1 MNIAAALKEDN
12 VEAMMRQI
20 GESASAA
27 SRILARADAAT
38 KNNALNA
45 AADAVRAEA
54 LQIEQ
59 ANATDMAYAE
69 EKGLNAALLDRLLL
83 TTERIDSMAVALE
96 EVAKLNDPV
105 SRILGERDRP
115 NGLKIARVSVPL
127 GVIGIIYE
135 SRPNVT
141 ADAGGLCI
149 KSGNAA
155 ILRGGSESFH
165 SSSLITACLQ
175 QGLETAG
182 LPADCVQMIP
192 TRDRAAVGAMLQLAD
207 LIDVIVPRGG
217 RSLIE
222 RVMAESRIPVLAH
235 LEGVCTVY
243 VHEAADAE
251 MAREIALNSKMRR
264 TGICGSAEN
273 LAIDRSIAAAQLP
286 AIVDL
291 LVEAG
296 CEVRGDSDAQAIDNR
311 IVPASTEDW
320 STEYLDAV
328 IAVKVVDGLEDA
340 IAFIEHYGSHHTE
353 TIVTED
359 ADAAN
364 KFLTRIDSGIVLHN
378 ASTQFAD
385 GGEFGMGAEIGI
397 STSKLHARGPVGAEQ
412 LTSYKYIVRGT
423 GQCRS

>member
-1 MNIAAALKEDN
+1 VKIATDIEQNNITASIRK
-12 VEAMMRQI
+12 I
-20 GESASAA
+20 GESARVA
-27 SRILARADAAT
+27 SRILARTDAAT

-45 AADAVRAEA
+45 AADAIRAEA
-54 LQIEQ
+54 VQIERV
-59 ANATDMAYAE
+59 NASDIAYAE
-69 EKGLNAALLDRLLL
+69 EQGLNSAQRDRLLL
-83 TTERIDSMAVALE
+83 TGERIETMAASLE
-96 EVAKLNDPV
+96 EVAKLDDPV
-105 SRILGERDRP
+105 SRILGEWERP
-115 NGLKIARVSVPL
+115 NGLKIARVAVPL

-149 KSGNAA
+149 KSGNAT

-165 SSSLITACLQ
+165 SSSLIATCLQ
-175 QGLETAG
+175 RGLEIAG

-192 TRDRAAVGAMLQLAD
+192 TRDRAAVGAMLRLTE

-222 RVMAESRIPVLAH
+222 RVMTESRIPVLAH

-251 MAREIALNSKMRR
+251 MAKEITLNSKMRR

-286 AIVDL
+286 AIVNL

-296 CEVRGDSDAQAIDNR
+296 CEVRGDSEAQVIDDR
-311 IVPASTEDW
+311 IVPASTDDW
-320 STEYLDAV
+320 STEYLDAI
-328 IAVKVVDGLEDA
+328 IAVKIVDGLEDA

-359 ADAAN
+359 VDAAD
-364 KFLTRIDSGIVLHN
+364 KYLTQIDSGIVLHN

-397 STSKLHARGPVGAEQ
+397 STSKLHARGPVGADQ
-412 LTSYKYIVRGT
+412 LTSYKYIVRGA